1 MEPTVRKKDV
11 SEALQNNDQA
21 SDAVRGR
28 NVSYNETT
36 RKNALRMQRYVWSET
51 QRQDQQRTHSRDNE
65 SVRGFQK
72 DHGEKI
78 ELVRAHRLGS
88 NRLYEGGKRG
98 QERGQERG
106 LVTLQCAGR
115 RGGPCERKF
124 TRKRARFLEI
134 GTSKL
139 RHRHVRC
146 SVGNWVD

>member
-1 MEPTVRKKDV
+1 MKTAKRRAA
-11 SEALQNNDQA
+11 EATLGKVQIENN
-21 SDAVRGR
+21 V
-28 NVSYNETT
+28 
-36 RKNALRMQRYVWSET
+36 L
-51 QRQDQQRTHSRDNE
+51 DN
-65 SVRGFQK
+65 
-72 DHGEKI
+72 
-78 ELVRAHRLGS
+78 AHRLGS